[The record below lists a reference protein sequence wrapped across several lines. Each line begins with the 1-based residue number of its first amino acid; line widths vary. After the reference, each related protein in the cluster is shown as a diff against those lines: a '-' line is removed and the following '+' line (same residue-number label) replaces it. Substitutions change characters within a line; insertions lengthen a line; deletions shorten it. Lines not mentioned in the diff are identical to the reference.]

1 MGLSSEDARRIRFPG
16 TATSYDGAEV
26 EAFRREVIETL
37 QAHEAALLERG
48 DPTEDEMAAA
58 QRVRQEAVALAEQM
72 LRDVMSA
79 GGEESEGIDA
89 WQDAA
94 MLRAVAQEKMSFATE
109 ESRRLTAMATAE
121 RDAIRTRYAQ
131 ERRELRAE
139 LQRELQESREAA
151 TAEAE
156 EIRAAGRDEAAEIVK
171 RAVSRADETHR
182 TTNDETHRVERR
194 LAILHTALADAEAR
208 FRRLAALAANDL
220 GSLEA
225 LLSQDPGPPPDG
237 EDVAVSAVD
246 LTDQGLHSVADD
258 AETEIVGPGLVD
270 KDPDVG
276 FYQRRLAGLRDRLE
290 KSGHPPE

>member
-16 TATSYDGAEV
+16 TTTSYDGAEV
-26 EAFRREVIETL
+26 EAFRRDVIETL

-48 DPTEDEMAAA
+48 DPTEDEIAAA
-58 QRVRQEAVALAEQM
+58 QRVRQEAVELAEQM
-72 LRDVMSA
+72 LRDVMGA
-79 GGEESEGIDA
+79 EGEDSGGIDV

-121 RDAIRTRYAQ
+121 RDAIRVRYAQ

-151 TAEAE
+151 TAEAD
-156 EIRAAGRDEAAEIVK
+156 EIRTAAREEAGEIVK
-171 RAVSRADETHR
+171 RAVSRADQTHR
-182 TTNDETHRVERR
+182 STVDETHRVERR

-220 GSLEA
+220 GTLEA
-225 LLSQDPGPPPDG
+225 LLSQDPGPPTDA

-246 LTDQGLHSVADD
+246 LTDEGLHSVPDQDD
-258 AETEIVGPGLVD
+258 TEIIGPGLID